1 MAHTYFNRHANM
13 TPEIHKQVRHFIE
26 VSDEH
31 GPFLGKVT
39 NYLYGLYDGFLYA
52 DLLPE
57 AKKFFPENEYK
68 ALEEMI
74 AVIEAYPKTEDDTTV
89 H

>member
-1 MAHTYFNRHANM
+1 MTHTYFNRHQNM
-13 TPEIHKQVRHFIE
+13 TSEVRAQVRHFIE

-31 GPFLGKVT
+31 GKFLGEVT
-39 NYLYGLYDGFLYA
+39 NFLYGLYDGFLYE

-57 AKKFFPENEYK
+57 AKKFFPTNEYE
-68 ALEEMI
+68 ALEKMVK
-74 AVIEAYPKTEDDTTV
+74 VIKAYPKTETDTTE